1 MGSFQLTDSIPTGS
15 WCLYYHNPA
24 DTKWTPESYQNVGT
38 VKTWGEFFAVMRDLE
53 DSSIQHGMFFWM
65 KEGIPPLYENHANI
79 KGGCYSVRVSRQK
92 AVNYFMLYTLASMLG
107 KSVNNSENIIQ
118 GVSISPKRIY
128 DPKNSQSF
136 NVIKIWNKDC
146 MKFCKSEELVVLD
159 NIQQTS
165 EIVYTPHTQKKL

>member
-1 MGSFQLTDSIPTGS
+1 MSSVQLIDSIPTGS

-24 DTKWTPESYQNVGT
+24 DTRWTPDSYYLIGT
-38 VKTWGEFFAVMRDLE
+38 CKTWGDVFAITNELQDI
-53 DSSIQHGMFFWM
+53 SIHQGMLFWM
-65 KEGIPPLYENHANI
+65 REGVPPLYENHANI
-79 KGGCYSVRVSRQK
+79 KGGCYSLRVNRQK
-92 AVNYFMLYTLASMLG
+92 ATRYFLLYTIAAMMG
-107 KSVNNSENIIQ
+107 SVVENSGNIIQ
-118 GVSISPKRIY
+118 GVAISPKRIVE
-128 DPKNSQSF
+128 KNQNF